1 VGINY
6 FSDYAKVRLS
16 GGLGNQLFQI
26 SNAARVSDLH
36 DGKIVL
42 DISWFKHNYMKSNL
56 VSNRSFELDYFPQ
69 ISKLPTYFAKIPLLD
84 KKIGGL
90 QRRLP
95 AKRQKFL
102 KVMSEKN
109 HRAFSK
115 MPSII
120 DGVFASKVFIPD
132 GNILAELLQF
142 PTVMSNWL
150 ENEIG
155 DLRNEPVVA
164 VHVRMGDYLRL
175 TDIYG
180 VTGLE
185 FYERAT
191 NLFRS
196 SNPEVKFHLFSDS
209 PIDASYWLKPVI
221 NFDKIIDS
229 PIDSSSAETLRLMS
243 LYKGLITSNS
253 TFSWWA
259 GYLGT
264 IAGTM
269 ERVVIP
275 KKFTSLS
282 NDDVRSQFLLD
293 DWEMI

>member
-1 VGINY
+1 MGTSY
-6 FSDYAKVRLS
+6 FSNYAKVRLS

-26 SNAARVSDLH
+26 CNAMRVSDLH
-36 DGKIVL
+36 DSKIVL
-42 DISWFKHNYMKSNL
+42 DLSWFKHNYMRSNL

-69 ISKLPTYFAKIPLLD
+69 ISKLPKYYSKVPFLD

-90 QRRLP
+90 QRRLSD
-95 AKRQKFL
+95 KHQKFF
-102 KVMSEKN
+102 KVMSETN
-109 HRAFSK
+109 HHAFTK
-115 MPSII
+115 MPSVI
-120 DGVFASKVFIPD
+120 DGVFASKAFIPD

-142 PTVMSNWL
+142 PKIMSSWL

-155 DLRNEPVVA
+155 NLRNEPIVA

-180 VTGLE
+180 VIGLE
-185 FYERAT
+185 FYERAI
-191 NLFRS
+191 NLFRL

-209 PIDASYWLKPVI
+209 PIDASDWLKPVI
-221 NFDKIIDS
+221 NFTKIIDS
-229 PIDSSSAETLRLMS
+229 PADSSSAETLRLMS

-264 IAGTM
+264 NAGTM
-269 ERVVIP
+269 ERVIIP
-275 KKFTSLS
+275 KKFTHLA

>member
-1 VGINY
+1 
-6 FSDYAKVRLS
+6 
-16 GGLGNQLFQI
+16 
-26 SNAARVSDLH
+26 
-36 DGKIVL
+36 
-42 DISWFKHNYMKSNL
+42 
-56 VSNRSFELDYFPQ
+56 
-69 ISKLPTYFAKIPLLD
+69 
-84 KKIGGL
+84 
-90 QRRLP
+90 
-95 AKRQKFL
+95 
-102 KVMSEKN
+102 
-109 HRAFSK
+109 
-115 MPSII
+115 
-120 DGVFASKVFIPD
+120 
-132 GNILAELLQF
+132 
-142 PTVMSNWL
+142 
-150 ENEIG
+150 
-155 DLRNEPVVA
+155 
-164 VHVRMGDYLRL
+164 MGDYLRL

-264 IAGTM
+264 NAGTM